1 MRWSRRVLG
10 RLPASRE
17 AIRFALV
24 GVSNTA
30 ISMAVYTG
38 LLVVGVGYVAAVV
51 VAYVAGLVNGY
62 TLNRRWTF
70 LAGGFSIGSLSRYT
84 AVQGT
89 GLLLSVGLTVLFV
102 EHFGLPKVLALVL
115 SWPPVIA
122 VTFTA
127 TRFWVFDPRSR
138 SSAV

>member
-1 MRWSRRVLG
+1 MPRQVVRYAV
-10 RLPASRE
+10 
-17 AIRFALV
+17 V

-30 ISMAVYTG
+30 ISMAVYAG
-38 LLVVGVGYVAAVV
+38 LLALEVGYVAAVV
-51 VAYVAGLVNGY
+51 VAYLAGLANGY

-84 AVQGT
+84 TVQAT
-89 GLLLSVGLTVLFV
+89 GLMLSVGLTSLFV
-102 EHFGLPKVLALVL
+102 EVLGVPELLALVL

-127 TRFWVFDPRSR
+127 TRLWAFGGDRDKLG
-138 SSAV
+138 SADA

>member
-1 MRWSRRVLG
+1 MPHQVVRYAV
-10 RLPASRE
+10 
-17 AIRFALV
+17 V

-30 ISMAVYTG
+30 ISMAVYAG
-38 LLVVGVGYVAAVV
+38 LLALGVGYVAAVV
-51 VAYVAGLVNGY
+51 VAYLAGLANGY

-84 AVQGT
+84 TVQAT
-89 GLLLSVGLTVLFV
+89 GLMLSVGLTSLFV
-102 EHFGLPKVLALVL
+102 ELLGVPELLALVL

-127 TRFWVFDPRSR
+127 TRLWAFGDDRDKLD
-138 SSAV
+138 SADA